1 MYSNGGWI
9 AKAGSCKIGL
19 NPKPFSGIGIILSKG
34 LEVIIVNNTKPIV
47 INAWVSKVLES
58 KEDLVLNIIGKSADK
73 IFYEELQ
80 ILVSDLNLQDKVN
93 FLGFSQDLKL
103 DFQKSDI
110 ILSFSEHES
119 THLTLFEG
127 LSCGAWPLSRNWDGV
142 DEFLPSDNI
151 FTNDSDFVK
160 KVLSFYNSPE
170 SDTTS
175 KLDELSKE
183 VLPKFSN
190 PDPRQIM
197 VDCVSNLYKSRA
209 KDKA

>member
-1 MYSNGGWI
+1 MQ
-9 AKAGSCKIGL
+9 
-19 NPKPFSGIGIILSKG
+19 
-34 LEVIIVNNTKPIV
+34 T
-47 INAWVSKVLES
+47 
-58 KEDLVLNIIGKSADK
+58 LVR
-73 IFYEELQ
+73 E
-80 ILVSDLNLQDKVN
+80 LNLENKVN

-160 KVLSFYNSPE
+160 KVISFYDSPE
-170 SDTTS
+170 SDTAS
-175 KLDELSKE
+175 KLDELSEK
-183 VLPKFSN
+183 VIPKFSN

-197 VDCVSNLYKSRA
+197 IEEIQNCYNQ
-209 KDKA
+209 